1 MSEAGPT
8 SAALG
13 QSAEGRARSHLEAK
27 GFRVVAGNLRTPGG
41 ELDLVAW
48 DGEVLVFVEVKGR
61 SNARH
66 GAPEEAVDRRK
77 RERLVSAAGA
87 YLAQL
92 GGSPPR
98 CRFDVVA
105 VDLSA
110 KDKAVRH
117 IPDAFRAGD

>member
-13 QSAEGRARSHLEAK
+13 QSAEGQARSHLEAQ
-27 GFRVVAGNLRTPGG
+27 GFRVIASNLRTPGG

-92 GGSPPR
+92 SGTPPR

-105 VDLSA
+105 VDLGGE
-110 KDKAVRH
+110 DKAVRH
-117 IPDAFRAGD
+117 IPDAFRAGE